1 MKSVKISKNAF
12 SGLLHL
18 QQVDEAARQAAS
30 KPSKIRSKR
39 VSKRAAAAVQSTTA
53 DLASVLAGAALA
65 DKALPGTVTGG
76 LRTNKHEAIPF
87 DFERKTHVE
96 HAVLLSSLFYSS
108 AALKE
113 SFNRIAPE
121 QGVPVSFRFH
131 EALNVDSLSAKHFG
145 VIGYM
150 YPVEQVPGSI
160 LYYCLR
166 MDAKEL
172 KNKRDGW
179 SGDFAKKPDE
189 LPAHLDNFYE
199 GTPGINIKNR
209 GVLLRAPLARPGV

>member
-18 QQVDEAARQAAS
+18 QQVDEAARQAAP

-39 VSKRAAAAVQSTTA
+39 AAAAIQSTTA

-76 LRTNKHEAIPF
+76 LRTNKYEAIPF

-96 HAVLLSSLFYSS
+96 HAVPLSALFYSS
-108 AALKE
+108 ATLKE
-113 SFNRIAPE
+113 SFNCIAPE

-131 EALNVDSLSAKHFG
+131 EAVNVDSLSAKHSG

-150 YPVEQVPGSI
+150 YPREHVPENI
-160 LYYCLR
+160 LHDCLR
-166 MDAKEL
+166 MGAKGL
-172 KNKRDGW
+172 KNKRDAW
-179 SGDFAKKPDE
+179 NGDYAKKPDE
-189 LPAHLDNFYE
+189 LPGHLDNFYE

-209 GVLLRAPLARPGV
+209 GVLLRAPLAKPGV

>member
-18 QQVDEAARQAAS
+18 QQVDEAARQAAP
-30 KPSKIRSKR
+30 KPSKIRA
-39 VSKRAAAAVQSTTA
+39 KRAAAAVQSTTA
-53 DLASVLAGAALA
+53 DLASVLAGATLA

-76 LRTNKHEAIPF
+76 LRTNKYEAIPF

-96 HAVLLSSLFYSS
+96 HAVPLSALFYSS

-113 SFNRIAPE
+113 SFNCIAPE

-131 EALNVDSLSAKHFG
+131 EALNVDSLSAKHSG

-150 YPVEQVPGSI
+150 YPAEQVPESV
-160 LYYCLR
+160 LHDCLR
-166 MDAKEL
+166 MGAKGL
-172 KNKRDGW
+172 KNKRDAW
-179 SGDFAKKPDE
+179 NGDYAKKPDE

-209 GVLLRAPLARPGV
+209 GVLLRAPLAKPGG

>member
-18 QQVDEAARQAAS
+18 QQVDEAARQAAP

-39 VSKRAAAAVQSTTA
+39 AAAVVQSTTA
-53 DLASVLAGAALA
+53 DLASVLAGATLA

-76 LRTNKHEAIPF
+76 LRTNKYEAIPF

-96 HAVLLSSLFYSS
+96 HAVPLSALFYSS

-113 SFNRIAPE
+113 SFNCIAPE

-131 EALNVDSLSAKHFG
+131 EALNVDSLSAKHSG

-150 YPVEQVPGSI
+150 YPAEQVPESV
-160 LYYCLR
+160 LHDCLR
-166 MDAKEL
+166 MGAKGL
-172 KNKRDGW
+172 KNKRDAW
-179 SGDFAKKPDE
+179 NGDYAKKPDE

-209 GVLLRAPLARPGV
+209 GVLLRAPLAKPGG